1 MVKALEWLF
10 LWSFKEKASAVSR
23 DTAFSLGSVRG
34 CFISTVRWK
43 YSLFSSFLFGGLHGW
58 GVLLVIP
65 SERHRKR
72 HQQFPVTQPFFMDF
86 SLLRI
91 RSIRNKKTP
100 VMWGGIICG
109 TVIERELC
117 YTVQW
122 IESFLWV
129 LSVALWWGILLI
141 FLGCVIGNGW
151 CLISWRSTGM
161 VNKMPQSWRPS
172 AEKLGRA
179 LYL

>member
-1 MVKALEWLF
+1 MVKALGWLF

-43 YSLFSSFLFGGLHGW
+43 YSLFFSFPFGGLHGW

-65 SERHRKR
+65 LERHRKR
-72 HQQFPVTQPFFMDF
+72 HQPFSMAQPFFMGF

-91 RSIRNKKTP
+91 RSIRNKKPP
-100 VMWGGIICG
+100 VIWVVIICG

-129 LSVALWWGILLI
+129 LSVALWLRHLIDFLLRTPRLCRH
-141 FLGCVIGNGW
+141 FY
-151 CLISWRSTGM
+151 M
-161 VNKMPQSWRPS
+161 
-172 AEKLGRA
+172 
-179 LYL
+179 